1 MTARIGTSLF
11 SHSFAVFKAKE
22 VGRMKHAKPTAVL
35 VVEDEPTVR
44 ALAESIIEALG
55 YMILSAANAREAI
68 ALFQQDEPIDIL
80 FTDIN
85 LPDGS
90 DAIDGIELAQKAVE
104 LCPDLRVIYTTGG
117 GQTDG
122 MTALFVEDAT
132 FLPKPYTVK
141 RLTEAVLAT
150 AEERPR

>member
-1 MTARIGTSLF
+1 MV
-11 SHSFAVFKAKE
+11 AVLKAKG
-22 VGRMKHAKPTAVL
+22 VGRMKSKHVKSTTVL

-68 ALFQQDEPIDIL
+68 ALLEQDEPIDIL

-85 LPDGS
+85 LPDGP
-90 DAIDGIELAQKAVE
+90 DAIDGLELARKAVE
-104 LCPDLRVIYTTGG
+104 LRPSLRVIYTTGH

-122 MTALFVEDAT
+122 MTALFVDDAT

-141 RLTEAVLAT
+141 QLTETAQAT
-150 AEERPR
+150 AEHHPM